1 LRATLLLRFF
11 LTAKAA
17 SDIAEGSVGGKGL
30 GVNWIRRFFP
40 GFGLLAILRGK
51 NFRALQ
57 IFIRVNVL
65 GFFLLRFFAGVFLP
79 GGTGNILRGTL
90 SSGNGGT
97 GENSNTAAT
106 EEKRCGSTPHGRG
119 EAHRGRGVYINS

>member
-1 LRATLLLRFF
+1 M
-11 LTAKAA
+11 AKAA
-17 SDIAEGSVGGKGL
+17 SDIAEGSVGGKGC
-30 GVNWIRRFFP
+30 GVNCILRFFIRCRCGLIFP

-57 IFIRVNVL
+57 IFICVNVL
-65 GFFLLRFFAGVFLP
+65 GFFLLRFFAGVFFP
-79 GGTGNILRGTL
+79 GGAGDVLRGTL

-106 EEKRCGSTPHGRG
+106 EEKRCGSTPHGKG
-119 EAHRGRGVYINS
+119 EVHRSWGVDINS